1 MKKAIR
7 VVLSAVLWACIA
19 AVVPGAASAQ
29 QGLERLLPDN
39 PVFFKTSVDFEKVW
53 SSISQSNFWKQLTS
67 LKLWDEAGVTAGL
80 EDIAEGFSEE
90 VGFPL
95 STENI
100 MSLLG
105 KEIAIAVYVVPA
117 EARTEEKLLTEIPA
131 PEKPPEGAVPPPLLV
146 PTAPPTEAPAPE
158 APSTEIAPTEPAATE
173 IVATETVTTATTE
186 ATELDSAELEKI
198 ETEPATTETA
208 ETETAPVRVRAYLL
222 FRGNP
227 KSKAEEIIGKFV
239 EFVKKQAGDEAEF
252 KESVH
257 KGTKITTIKPV
268 DAPVEFAYG
277 FIDDVLAIGVGNA
290 PPELEKIVDLAGG
303 SGNSLAGNSQF
314 KKILDATRMTTG
326 RYAGCFYA
334 DMQGIGQLF
343 GAIPTDNVPM
353 PLQPMIE
360 GMKQS
365 FSVPM
370 VMGGTGYVDQGLVMK
385 MAAMPTGEVLDE
397 LTQLSLKTPAAAGK
411 NIAYIPENSLAYI
424 GVNSM
429 PDVQEMWPLMQ
440 KQWEAQGAAPAMNM
454 IFGQIETALGMKLEE
469 DVIPWVGNEFTF
481 VFTDLDTKAGFPYP
495 KFAILTKIKDMA
507 KAKAFLQKLGGIIK
521 ELTAETG
528 FKLETSVYQG
538 YSLDSV
544 TIALPMPLPISLTP
558 AYGIVDEFLVV
569 GSSADLVKQMIDT
582 SKGTQKD
589 LAADPAFKSLNIPA
603 KTIAVGFLN
612 WARSMD
618 ALKATAAW
626 AVQLTQAQPTVGETV
641 KNAVDNYVVPIAN
654 CLSALQTVA
663 GYQVNEGNMSVATY
677 FIRVKDLPPLAGPP
691 AAK

>member
-1 MKKAIR
+1 
-7 VVLSAVLWACIA
+7 
-19 AVVPGAASAQ
+19 
-29 QGLERLLPDN
+29 
-39 PVFFKTSVDFEKVW
+39 
-53 SSISQSNFWKQLTS
+53 
-67 LKLWDEAGVTAGL
+67 VT
-80 EDIAEGFSEE
+80 ES
-90 VGFPL
+90 
-95 STENI
+95 
-100 MSLLG
+100 
-105 KEIAIAVYVVPA
+105 
-117 EARTEEKLLTEIPA
+117 
-131 PEKPPEGAVPPPLLV
+131 
-146 PTAPPTEAPAPE
+146 
-158 APSTEIAPTEPAATE
+158 APTEPAATE

-186 ATELDSAELEKI
+186 ATELESAELEKI

-208 ETETAPVRVRAYLL
+208 ETEAAPPRVRAYFL

-227 KSKAEEIIGKFV
+227 KSKAEEIVGKFA

-268 DAPVEFAYG
+268 EAPVEFAYG
-277 FIDDVLAIGVGNA
+277 FIDDVLAFGVGIKA

-303 SGNSLAGNSQF
+303 SGDSFAGNAQF

-326 RYAGCFYA
+326 RYTGCFYA

-353 PLQPMIE
+353 PLQPMIQ
-360 GMKQS
+360 GIKQS
-365 FSVPM
+365 FSVPV
-370 VMGGTGYVDQGLVMK
+370 VMGGTGYVDQGLVIK
-385 MAAMPTGEVLDE
+385 MAAIPTGEVLDE
-397 LTQLSLKTPAAAGK
+397 LTQLSLKTPSAAGK
-411 NIAYIPENSLAYI
+411 NIAYVPENSLAYV

-429 PDVQEMWPLMQ
+429 PDPQELWPLMQ

-469 DVIPWVGNEFTF
+469 DVIPWVGNEFGF
-481 VFTDLDTKAGFPYP
+481 VLTELDTKAGFPYP
-495 KFAILTKIKDMA
+495 KFAMLVKIKDMA

-528 FKLETSVYQG
+528 FKLETTVHQG
-538 YSLDSV
+538 YGLNSV
-544 TIALPMPLPISLTP
+544 TIALPMPLPITLTP

-569 GSSADLVKQMIDT
+569 GSSVDLVKQMIDT

-589 LAADPAFKSLNIPA
+589 LAADAAFKSLNIPA
-603 KTIAVGFLN
+603 KTSVVGFLN

-626 AVQLTQAQPTVGETV
+626 AIQLTQAQPTVGETV

>member
-1 MKKAIR
+1 MKRVIR

-19 AVVPGAASAQ
+19 VVVPGAASAQ
-29 QGLERLLPDN
+29 QGLERLVPDN
-39 PVFFKTSVDFEKVW
+39 PVFFKTSVEFEKVW
-53 SSISQSNFWKQLTS
+53 SSVSQSNFWKQLTS
-67 LKLWDEAGVTAGL
+67 LKLWDQTGVTAGL
-80 EDIAEGFSEE
+80 EDIAKGFSEE

-105 KEIAIAVYVVPA
+105 KEIAVAVYVVPG
-117 EARTEEKLLTEIPA
+117 EARAEEKPLTEIPA
-131 PEKPPEGAVPPPLLV
+131 PEKPPEGALPPPV
-146 PTAPPTEAPAPE
+146 
-158 APSTEIAPTEPAATE
+158 STPTEPAATE
-173 IVATETVTTATTE
+173 AVATETATTATTE
-186 ATELDSAELEKI
+186 ATELESAELEKI

-208 ETETAPVRVRAYLL
+208 ETEVAPVRVKAYFL

-227 KSKAEEIIGKFV
+227 KSKADEIVGKFA

-277 FIDDVLAIGVGNA
+277 FIDDVLAVGVGNA

-303 SGNSLAGNSQF
+303 SGDSFAGNAQF
-314 KKILDATRMTTG
+314 KKILNATRMTTG
-326 RYAGCFYA
+326 RYTGCFYA

-343 GAIPTDNVPM
+343 GAMETEDVPM
-353 PLQPMIE
+353 ALQPMIQ
-360 GMKQS
+360 GIKQS
-365 FSVPM
+365 FSVP
-370 VMGGTGYVDQGLVMK
+370 VIMGGTGYVDQGLVIK
-385 MAAMPTGEVLDE
+385 MAAIPTGEVLDE
-397 LTQLSLKTPAAAGK
+397 LTQLSLKTPSAAGK
-411 NIAYIPENSLAYI
+411 NIAYVPENSLVYV

-429 PDVQEMWPLMQ
+429 PDPQEMWPLMQ

-469 DVIPWVGNEFTF
+469 DVIPWVGNEFGF

-528 FKLETSVYQG
+528 FKFETSAYQG
-538 YSLDSV
+538 HSLNSV
-544 TIALPMPLPISLTP
+544 TIALPMPMPITLTP

-569 GSSADLVKQMIDT
+569 GTSADLVRQMIDT

-589 LAADPAFKSLNIPA
+589 LAADAAFKSLNIPA
-603 KTIAVGFLN
+603 KTSAVAFFN
-612 WARSMD
+612 WARFMD

-626 AVQLTQAQPTVGETV
+626 AVQFTQAQPMVGESV

-663 GYQVNEGNMSVATY
+663 GYQVNEANMSVATY
-677 FIRVKDLPPLAGPP
+677 FMRVKDLPPLAGPP